1 MFSDGVRSVRGAK
14 MSEFRR
20 LSPGWRCLHGM
31 LWVLGWPPHPPNG
44 AKTVSPADLSICLPL
59 RAHRARTRRGL
70 PHAPARGFFCSSR
83 CPSML
88 VPRLFYRQPQSSG
101 GDKGALTAV
110 SRCSQRAQPQPPDT
124 CGLCT
129 PSGSH
134 GWHGLELQCT
144 RRLQSPRAG
153 SLRSQP
159 CSQLSATN
167 QADASVNPALL
178 DTHPGPL
185 CADTRRPF
193 ADGSL

>member
-1 MFSDGVRSVRGAK
+1 MRDA
-14 MSEFRR
+14 
-20 LSPGWRCLHGM
+20 LL
-31 LWVLGWPPHPPNG
+31 LLGWPPPTHQTGPRQSRLPIYLFVCRCAPQSSDTEGALPP
-44 AKTVSPADLSICLPL
+44 S
-59 RAHRARTRRGL
+59 
-70 PHAPARGFFCSSR
+70 HAPARGFFCSSG
-83 CPSML
+83 L

-178 DTHPGPL
+178 DIHPGPL
-185 CADTRRPF
+185 CADTRRSF